1 MFSIAKRIFKQIIHD
16 KRSLAMIILAP
27 ILLTTL
33 IYLLLGE
40 TDYKPTVRF
49 GENVPMSMAN
59 ELKNNKDISI
69 TTATNPDATISYGE
83 NGLVLK
89 MKEYDTVKTS
99 KITEAV
105 KSSLTKLL
113 PANANLI
120 TEFEYGSK
128 ESSMFD
134 NLAYLLLGVLS
145 FMFVFIL
152 SGISFV
158 RERTANTLERLMRTP
173 VKNIEIVVGYSLGF
187 SIFAVSQSVILTL
200 FAKLVLKTP
209 IKGSLFLAI
218 LIMVLISII
227 AVMLGILVSVV
238 SRTEF
243 QVVQFIPILVVPQIF
258 FSGLIPVDTLPYH
271 LDYLSKIMPLY
282 YGGNALKG
290 IMIYGDCF
298 SDIAKDFMILV
309 GIIVVLFFA
318 NTFAVSKYRND

>member
-1 MFSIAKRIFKQIIHD
+1 MFSIAKRILRQIIHD

-33 IYLLLGE
+33 IYLLLGK
-40 TDYKPTVRF
+40 TDYKPTVSVNE
-49 GENVPMSMAN
+49 GVPSQMVDA
-59 ELKNNKDISI
+59 LKSNKDIKLFKKSG
-69 TTATNPDATISYGE
+69 ADATISYDE
-83 NGLVLK
+83 KGLVLK

-99 KITEAV
+99 IITEAV
-105 KSSLTKLL
+105 KSSLTKML
-113 PANANLI
+113 PANANL
-120 TEFEYGSK
+120 TTKFEYGNK
-128 ESSMFD
+128 DNSMFD

-187 SIFAVSQSVILTL
+187 SVFAISQSVILTL
-200 FAKLVLKTP
+200 FAKVVLNTP
-209 IKGSLFLAI
+209 IKGSLLLAI
-218 LIMVLISII
+218 LVMVLISVI

-238 SRTEF
+238 SKTEF

-271 LDYLSKIMPLY
+271 LNYLSKIMPLY

-298 SDIAKDFMILV
+298 GDILKDFVVLI
-309 GIIVVLFFA
+309 GIIAVLFVA
-318 NTFAVSKYRND
+318 NTLAVGKYRKD